1 MTGKSFQS
9 ADSVWEAWGA
19 EVGVEVRV
27 GKGVIGEYFLGFC
40 VAVGNDATVS
50 AGNIPV
56 GAPTGMLMEVGFV
69 SPVQAV
75 IKKQTNKT
83 RINRRFIASKYS
95 GGKLIIDEI
104 LCYTRTMAYQGLL
117 HKYGTLLDLPLHTRS
132 VSLLEGNTPLIKA
145 DNLARQLGGG
155 FELFIKYEGLNP
167 TGSFKDRGMTAA
179 VSEALGR
186 GATTVICASTG
197 NTAASAAAYAARA
210 GMKSI
215 VLIPQGKVAAGKLA
229 GAIAYGAQ
237 VIQIDGSFD
246 DALTMVIEITNK
258 HPICLVNSINP
269 YRIEGQK
276 TSAFEIC
283 DVLDSAPDWLCL
295 PVGNAGNITSYWA
308 GFKQYNQMKA
318 TGLPQVL
325 GVQAAGSAPLVL
337 GHPIENPETVATAIR
352 IGKPARGEQALQ
364 AAEES
369 KGRIIAATD
378 DQILEMQKTLARLE
392 GIWVEP
398 ASAAGL
404 AGLAMQIANATL
416 NPKGKRVVAIC
427 TGHGLKDPEIITKE
441 MQKPSIVPPKLEALE
456 EIILA

>member
-1 MTGKSFQS
+1 M
-9 ADSVWEAWGA
+9 
-19 EVGVEVRV
+19 
-27 GKGVIGEYFLGFC
+27 
-40 VAVGNDATVS
+40 
-50 AGNIPV
+50 P
-56 GAPTGMLMEVGFV
+56 
-69 SPVQAV
+69 
-75 IKKQTNKT
+75 
-83 RINRRFIASKYS
+83 
-95 GGKLIIDEI
+95 
-104 LCYTRTMAYQGLL
+104 YQGILY
-117 HKYGTLLDLPLHTRS
+117 KYGHLLDLPPHMPAS
-132 VSLLEGNTPLIKA
+132 AVSLLEGNTPLIPA
-145 DNLARQLGGG
+145 HNLSRELGGG

-210 GMKSI
+210 GMKSV

-229 GAIAYGAQ
+229 GAIVYGAR

-246 DALTMVIEITNK
+246 DALTMVVEITDR

-269 YRIEGQK
+269 YRIAGQK

-283 DVLDSAPDWLCL
+283 DTLHSVPDWLCL

-308 GFKQYNQMKA
+308 GFKQYNALKSI
-318 TGLPQVL
+318 GLPQLL
-325 GVQAAGSAPLVL
+325 GVQAAGAAPLVL
-337 GHPIENPETVATAIR
+337 GHPVEKPETVATAIR

-369 KGRIIAATD
+369 GGRIIAADD
-378 DQILEMQKTLARLE
+378 DQILRMQKLLASLE

-404 AGLAMQIANATL
+404 AGLAMEVL
-416 NPKGKRVVAIC
+416 SGRLDVKGKRVVAIC
-427 TGHGLKDPEIITKE
+427 TGHGLKDPDSITKDME
-441 MQKPSIVPPKLEALE
+441 QPLIVPPIVEALE
-456 EIILA
+456 EVILG

>member
-1 MTGKSFQS
+1 MT
-9 ADSVWEAWGA
+9 
-19 EVGVEVRV
+19 
-27 GKGVIGEYFLGFC
+27 
-40 VAVGNDATVS
+40 
-50 AGNIPV
+50 
-56 GAPTGMLMEVGFV
+56 
-69 SPVQAV
+69 
-75 IKKQTNKT
+75 
-83 RINRRFIASKYS
+83 
-95 GGKLIIDEI
+95 
-104 LCYTRTMAYQGLL
+104 YQGLL
-117 HKYGTLLDLPLHTRS
+117 HKYGHLLNLPPHTRT

-145 DNLARQLGGG
+145 DNLSRWLGGG

-210 GMKSI
+210 GLKSI

-246 DALTMVIEITNK
+246 DALAMVVEITNK

-269 YRIEGQK
+269 YRIAGQK
-276 TSAFEIC
+276 TAAFEIC
-283 DVLDSAPDWLCL
+283 DALEAAPDWLCL

-308 GFKQYNQMKA
+308 GFKQYDSLKS

-325 GVQAAGSAPLVL
+325 GVQAAGAAPLVL
-337 GHPIENPETVATAIR
+337 GHPVENPETVATAIR

-364 AAEES
+364 AVAES
-369 KGRIIAATD
+369 HGTMVAVPD
-378 DQILEMQKTLARLE
+378 SQILALQKMLAAAE

-404 AGLAMQIANATL
+404 AGLAQEVTSGRL
-416 NPKGKRVVAIC
+416 NVAGKRVVAIC
-427 TGHGLKDPEIITKE
+427 TGHGMKDPDIITKE
-441 MQKPSIVPPKLEALE
+441 MQKPLVVPPRLNALE
-456 EIILA
+456 EVILG

>member
-1 MTGKSFQS
+1 M
-9 ADSVWEAWGA
+9 
-19 EVGVEVRV
+19 
-27 GKGVIGEYFLGFC
+27 I
-40 VAVGNDATVS
+40 
-50 AGNIPV
+50 
-56 GAPTGMLMEVGFV
+56 
-69 SPVQAV
+69 
-75 IKKQTNKT
+75 
-83 RINRRFIASKYS
+83 
-95 GGKLIIDEI
+95 
-104 LCYTRTMAYQGLL
+104 YQGLL
-117 HKYGTLLDLPLHTRS
+117 HKYGHLLDLPPHTRT

-145 DNLARQLGGG
+145 DNLSRRLGGG

-167 TGSFKDRGMTAA
+167 SGSFKDRGMTAA

-210 GMKSI
+210 GLKSI

-246 DALTMVIEITNK
+246 DALAMVIEITNK

-276 TSAFEIC
+276 TAAFEIC
-283 DVLDSAPDWLCL
+283 DAFKAAPDWLCL

-308 GFKQYNQMKA
+308 GFKQYNNLKS

-325 GVQAAGSAPLVL
+325 GVQAAGAAPLVL
-337 GHPIENPETVATAIR
+337 GHPVENPETVATAIR

-364 AAEES
+364 AVQES
-369 KGRIIAATD
+369 QGKMVAVPD
-378 DQILEMQKTLARLE
+378 SQILALQKLLAEVE

-404 AGLAMQIANATL
+404 AGLAQEVTSGRL
-416 NPKGKRVVAIC
+416 NVTGKRVVAIC
-427 TGHGLKDPEIITKE
+427 TGHGMKDPDIITKE
-441 MQKPSIVPPKLEALE
+441 MQKPRVVPPRLNALE
-456 EIILA
+456 DVILG